1 MRRGDVILEVNQAA
15 VSNVAEFRSAAREQD
30 KLLLLVRR
38 GEATIFV
45 AVKKAGP

>member
-1 MRRGDVILEVNQAA
+1 VNQ
-15 VSNVAEFRSAAREQD
+15 SPVANAGEFRSAAKDQE

-45 AVKKAGP
+45 AVKKAAG